1 MKLLKLLKIRYSES
15 PVSIS
20 DPLIPENVSDYCIFI
35 IDSDAGES
43 SKDIQFWMQL
53 GAYLSQSK
61 ENYLFLSSFGQLVS
75 VPDIYKDKILKLQSS
90 DNEYIFFQLLK
101 HLIEMDIIDINL
113 S

>member
-1 MKLLKLLKIRYSES
+1 MRFLYKIIALLLLASMAYS
-15 PVSIS
+15 
-20 DPLIPENVSDYCIFI
+20 

-53 GAYLSQSK
+53 GGYLSQSK

-90 DNEYIFFQLLK
+90 DNEYIFVQLLK